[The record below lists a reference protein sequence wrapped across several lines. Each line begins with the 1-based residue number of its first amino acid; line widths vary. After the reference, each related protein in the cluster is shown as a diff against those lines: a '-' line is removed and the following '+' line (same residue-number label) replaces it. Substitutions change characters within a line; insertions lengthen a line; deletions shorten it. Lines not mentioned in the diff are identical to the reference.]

1 MATYTKNFGLKKPE
15 PMDFYNID
23 DFNNNADIID
33 EKLNFFE
40 AGTEDLTAGVSPLE
54 NGKLYFVYE

>member
-15 PMDFYNID
+15 DNDFYNVE
-23 DFNNNADIID
+23 DFNKNADIID
-33 EKLNFFE
+33 EKLKIFE
-40 AGTEDLTAGVSPLE
+40 SGTEDLIAGMTPLE